1 MNEFISCFF
10 FFLLVKMED
19 FNTPIWNWIQ
29 RVDKKKTGKDIEA
42 MNNAISIFDYIIVA
56 IYVGR
61 FKFTK

>member
-1 MNEFISCFF
+1 MSSYHAFF
-10 FFLLVKMED
+10 FSFSENGRLQYTHLELD
-19 FNTPIWNWIQ
+19 SESRQ
-29 RVDKKKTGKDIEA
+29 KKTGKDIEA